1 MDWDA
6 VAGVTAA
13 VLALVLHLLHVVD
26 QTVLLAITLVI
37 LALMLIRDLRR
48 EGRDER
54 VLELAEGTEAG
65 VRELRAALT
74 PADALLIGSPRL
86 RAESERFARRAR
98 NDMTW
103 FNVCLLMFAPQSL
116 FDALLR
122 PAVENPRV
130 ASIQFILDA
139 SQKENWA
146 TAVAPKLA
154 ACTGR
159 EKVREPRWCEL
170 KETVSFILTETEPDG
185 VMEAH
190 VSFWGEPFMSR
201 VTGREIP
208 RYVFHVQGHSELIGR
223 LVELERHYRR
233 S

>member
-65 VRELRAALT
+65 VRALRAALT
-74 PADALLIGSPRL
+74 P
-86 RAESERFARRAR
+86 
-98 NDMTW
+98 
-103 FNVCLLMFAPQSL
+103 
-116 FDALLR
+116 
-122 PAVENPRV
+122 
-130 ASIQFILDA
+130 
-139 SQKENWA
+139 
-146 TAVAPKLA
+146 
-154 ACTGR
+154 
-159 EKVREPRWCEL
+159 

-201 VTGREIP
+201 ATGRESP
-208 RYVFHVQGHSELIGR
+208 RYIFHVQGHSELIGR
-223 LVELERHYRR
+223 LVELKRHYRR